1 MDRREQGLQSVFIV
15 LRLVRAESAGLPV
28 ILHHFT
34 IGGRTMSQR
43 RPTDDTSGGDPVSAG
58 AVLLVDATPSAETL
72 TAVLRHDGY
81 SVRRV
86 DSPQDAQETL
96 KRDRFDLALVD
107 MPEESAAARALLARL
122 RNMESAPVCIVLGRY
137 ASLDTALDALRAGA
151 YDYLLEPIDIEELR
165 LTLAHALERRRLQQ
179 ELAMRVNELEVA
191 HAQLSD
197 FNRQLNQRID
207 EATVDLQE
215 KISALDEANHKL
227 EQAHQQHQDFIA
239 MVAHEMRGPLGPIMN
254 FAALAKRPSATAEKR
269 AEYLDLVIDQAQR
282 MSRLVDDLQTATRLS
297 AGRFT
302 LKTQPTDLRSAIEN
316 LVTQFAQSHR
326 DREFRFRSDEG
337 AITAIVDGDR
347 IAQAVRNLIDNAIK
361 YTVEGSAIEI
371 EIRASDDAVTIAVGD
386 YGAGIPEAQMERIFQ
401 AYTQLKRADDASGS
415 GLGLY
420 ITRGIVAAHR
430 GTLSV
435 RNRDGDA
442 RVRGAIFTITLP
454 RHSGD
459 DMPSTETSEP
469 K

>member
-1 MDRREQGLQSVFIV
+1 
-15 LRLVRAESAGLPV
+15 
-28 ILHHFT
+28 
-34 IGGRTMSQR
+34 MSQR
-43 RPTDDTSGGDPVSAG
+43 PPADATSAVASPTPG

-72 TAVLRHDGY
+72 AAVLRHDGY
-81 SVRRV
+81 AVRRV
-86 DSPQDAQETL
+86 DSPQEAQEAL
-96 KRDRFDLALVD
+96 KRAQFDLILLD
-107 MPEESAAARALLARL
+107 MPEESAAARVLLARL
-122 RNMESAPVCIVLGRY
+122 RNTASAPITLVLARY
-137 ASLDTALDALRAGA
+137 ASLDSALDALRAGA
-151 YDYLLEPIDIEELR
+151 YDYLVEPIDIEELR
-165 LTLAHALERRRLQQ
+165 LTLKHALERRRLQQ
-179 ELAMRVNELEVA
+179 ELAERVSELEAA

-207 EATVDLQE
+207 AATADLQE
-215 KISALDEANHKL
+215 KVSALDEAKNRL

-269 AEYLDLVIDQAQR
+269 AEYLDLVIEQALR

-302 LKTQPTDLRSAIEN
+302 LKTQPTDLRAAIEN
-316 LVTQFAQSHR
+316 LVTQYAPTHR
-326 DREFRFRSDEG
+326 DREFRFLADDG
-337 AITAIVDGDR
+337 PIIATVDDDR

-371 EIRASDDAVTIAVGD
+371 EVRASDDMATIAVGD

-401 AYTQLKRADDASGS
+401 AYTQLKHEDEASGS

-420 ITRGIVAAHR
+420 ITRGIVAAHG

-435 RNRDGDA
+435 RNREGGA
-442 RVRGAIFTITLP
+442 RLRGAIFTITLP
-454 RHSGD
+454 RHTREEAAPAD
-459 DMPSTETSEP
+459 TPAPDQPSE
-469 K
+469 

>member
-1 MDRREQGLQSVFIV
+1 
-15 LRLVRAESAGLPV
+15 
-28 ILHHFT
+28 
-34 IGGRTMSQR
+34 MSQR
-43 RPTDDTSGGDPVSAG
+43 PPDQNTGALSASGDAI
-58 AVLLVDATPSAETL
+58 LLVDATPSAETL

-81 SVRRV
+81 TVRRV
-86 DSPQDAQETL
+86 DSAQDAQETL
-96 KRDRFDLALVD
+96 KRDRFDLALLD
-107 MPEESAAARALLARL
+107 MPKESASARALLARL

-165 LTLAHALERRRLQQ
+165 LTLRHALERRRLQQ
-179 ELAMRVNELEVA
+179 ELAARVHELEIA

-197 FNRQLNQRID
+197 FNRQLNQRIED
-207 EATVDLQE
+207 ATADLQE

-227 EQAHQQHQDFIA
+227 EDAHEQHQRFIA

-254 FAALAKRPSATAEKR
+254 FAALAKRPSATPEKR

-302 LKTQPTDLRSAIEN
+302 FKTQPTDLRAAIEN
-316 LVTQFAQSHR
+316 LVTQFATSHR
-326 DREFRFRSDEG
+326 NREFRFLADDG
-337 AITAIVDGDR
+337 PITAIVDGDR
-347 IAQAVRNLIDNAIK
+347 IAQSVRNLIDNAIK
-361 YTVEGSAIEI
+361 YTVEGSAIEV
-371 EIRASDDAVTIAVGD
+371 ELHASDDAVTIAIGD

-401 AYTQLKRADDASGS
+401 AYTQLKHDDEASGS

-420 ITRGIVAAHR
+420 ITRGIVAAHN
-430 GTLSV
+430 GSLAV
-435 RNRDGDA
+435 RNRDGEM

-454 RHSGD
+454 RNSGD
-459 DMPSTETSEP
+459 GPPPEKIETT
-469 K
+469 

>member
-1 MDRREQGLQSVFIV
+1 
-15 LRLVRAESAGLPV
+15 
-28 ILHHFT
+28 
-34 IGGRTMSQR
+34 MSQR
-43 RPTDDTSGGDPVSAG
+43 RQDDETSGASSTSSG
-58 AVLLVDATPSAETL
+58 AILLVDATPSAPTL

-81 SVRRV
+81 TVRRV
-86 DSPQDAQETL
+86 ASPQEAQDALRRAQ
-96 KRDRFDLALVD
+96 FDLTLVD

-122 RNMESAPVCIVLGRY
+122 RNMESAPICIVLGRY

-165 LTLAHALERRRLQQ
+165 LTLRHALERRRLQQ
-179 ELAMRVNELEVA
+179 ELAARVSELEAA

-207 EATVDLQE
+207 DATANLQE
-215 KISALDEANHKL
+215 KVSALDEANHKL

-297 AGRFT
+297 SGRFT
-302 LKTQPTDLRSAIEN
+302 LKTQPTDLRAAIEN
-316 LVTQFAQSHR
+316 LVTQFATSHR
-326 DREFRFRSDEG
+326 DREFRFQAGDEL
-337 AITAIVDGDR
+337 ITATVDGDR
-347 IAQAVRNLIDNAIK
+347 IAQAVRNLLDNAIK
-361 YTVEGSAIEI
+361 YTVEGSAIEV
-371 EIRASDDAVTIAVGD
+371 EVHASDDAVTIDVGD

-401 AYTQLKRADDASGS
+401 AYTQLKREDDTSGS

-420 ITRGIVAAHR
+420 ITRGIVAAHD

-435 RNRDGDA
+435 RNREGA
-442 RVRGAIFTITLP
+442 GRLRGAIFTITLP
-454 RHSGD
+454 RHSSED
-459 DMPSTETSEP
+459 TPPNETPESASDQPSA
-469 K
+469 

>member
-1 MDRREQGLQSVFIV
+1 
-15 LRLVRAESAGLPV
+15 
-28 ILHHFT
+28 
-34 IGGRTMSQR
+34 MSQR
-43 RPTDDTSGGDPVSAG
+43 PPNQNTGAVSASG
-58 AVLLVDATPSAETL
+58 DAILLVDATSSAETL

-81 SVRRV
+81 TVRRV
-86 DSPQDAQETL
+86 DSAQDAQETL
-96 KRDRFDLALVD
+96 KRDRFDLALLD
-107 MPEESAAARALLARL
+107 MPEESASARALLARL

-165 LTLAHALERRRLQQ
+165 LTLRHALERRRLQQ
-179 ELAMRVNELEVA
+179 ELAARVHELEVA

-207 EATVDLQE
+207 DATADLQE
-215 KISALDEANHKL
+215 KVSALDEANHKL
-227 EQAHQQHQDFIA
+227 EDAHEQHQRFIA

-254 FAALAKRPSATAEKR
+254 FAALAKRPNATPEKR

-302 LKTQPTDLRSAIEN
+302 IKTQPTDLRAAIEN
-316 LVTQFAQSHR
+316 LVTQFATSHH
-326 DREFRFRSDEG
+326 DREFRFLADDG
-337 AITAIVDGDR
+337 PIKATVDGDR
-347 IAQAVRNLIDNAIK
+347 IAQSVRNLIDNAIK
-361 YTVEGSAIEI
+361 YTVEGSAIEV
-371 EIRASDDAVTIAVGD
+371 ELHASDDAVTIAIGD

-401 AYTQLKRADDASGS
+401 AYTQLKHDDEASGS

-420 ITRGIVAAHR
+420 ITRGIVAAHN
-430 GTLSV
+430 GSLAV
-435 RNRDGDA
+435 RNRDGEM

-454 RHSGD
+454 RNSGD
-459 DMPSTETSEP
+459 DLQVDEAKTN
-469 K
+469 